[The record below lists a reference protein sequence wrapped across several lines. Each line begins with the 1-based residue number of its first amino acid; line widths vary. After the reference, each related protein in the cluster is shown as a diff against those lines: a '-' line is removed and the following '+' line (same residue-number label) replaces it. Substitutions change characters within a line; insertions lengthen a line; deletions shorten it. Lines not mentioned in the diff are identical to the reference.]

1 MFMTQNEKT
10 KELFEQAKVDFKALD
25 TLLKLVSEAKET
37 FEKSKQ
43 NLHNNLS
50 WMFQDA
56 MDKNPGLLILQSRCM
71 LAMLDEPAE
80 QAFVEDLIEAI
91 IQEGV
96 DESPDHKTP
105 SSSTFFIEEESM
117 KKIDLDAFRSLLEKI
132 RKHIPVEVV
141 VDEKKCKITVH
152 RI

>member
-1 MFMTQNEKT
+1 MFMTQSEKMN
-10 KELFEQAKVDFKALD
+10 ELFEQAKVDFKALD

-43 NLHNNLS
+43 NLHNSLS

-80 QAFVEDLIEAI
+80 QSFVEDLIEAI
-91 IQEGV
+91 IYEGI
-96 DESPDHKTP
+96 DESPDRKE
-105 SSSTFFIEEESM
+105 STFLIEEETM
-117 KKIDLDAFRSLLEKI
+117 KKIDLDAFRNLLEKI
-132 RKHIPVEVV
+132 RNHIPVEVA
-141 VDEKKCKITVH
+141 VDEKECKIILH